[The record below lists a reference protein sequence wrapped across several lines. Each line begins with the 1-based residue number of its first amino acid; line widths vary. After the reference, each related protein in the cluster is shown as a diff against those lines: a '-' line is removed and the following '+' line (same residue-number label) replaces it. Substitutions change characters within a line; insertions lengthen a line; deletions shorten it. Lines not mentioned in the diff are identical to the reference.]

1 MFELL
6 LFCGILFIVLLFL
19 VIAVSLELL
28 KEGYSFISYILC
40 VPYAVVAILFIKWCC
55 DNLRFAFTFVWG

>member
-19 VIAVSLELL
+19 VIAVLLELL